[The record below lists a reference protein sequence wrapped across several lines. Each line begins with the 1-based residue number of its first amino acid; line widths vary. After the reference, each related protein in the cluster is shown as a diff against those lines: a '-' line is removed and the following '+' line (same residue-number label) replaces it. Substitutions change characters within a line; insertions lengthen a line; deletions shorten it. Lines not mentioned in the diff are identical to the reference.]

1 MNHVNPPPDWQSEEV
16 SHASMRTTA
25 TQMYYAWSSDSRKKA
40 SQTPVDQWDQ
50 ITLGRALGADH
61 LLDLKVK
68 GTINM
73 IPGGRP
79 VHILFAPVH
88 TLFDPV
94 HSLGHFGD
102 PV

>member
-1 MNHVNPPPDWQSEEV
+1 MK
-16 SHASMRTTA
+16 TTA
-25 TQMYYAWSSDSRKKA
+25 THMYYAWSSDSRKKA

-68 GTINM
+68 GTISM

-79 VHILFAPVH
+79 VHILFDPVHILFDPVH